1 MTNSRLVISNLV
13 GGELNMTD
21 TNDFDDNED
30 VAVDEDESKAAEKG
44 AAVNDATVSD
54 ADVAEAES
62 LTVTAKLRQRQALED
77 EVAAFL
83 ANGGKIKEVPPDESA
98 RD

>member
-1 MTNSRLVISNLV
+1 
-13 GGELNMTD
+13 MTD

-30 VAVDEDESKAAEKG
+30 VVVDEDESKAAEKG

-54 ADVAEAES
+54 ADVAEAET

-98 RD
+98 HD

>member
-30 VAVDEDESKAAEKG
+30 VVVDEDESKAAEKG